1 MILGARHVGF
11 VVVNMA
17 LSARFYEGLGFEPEG
32 PVATESG
39 LAASTLVGIDGV
51 TIRTLKMSLRRSKES
66 IWRESGFRLELIEYV
81 EPLSQELNTQRNNVV
96 GKGHIC
102 LTVDDLMEAINLVI
116 GLGGSAPFNPVH
128 GPSGEP
134 LVSYVLDPDG
144 IPIELSEH
152 VV

>member
-1 MILGARHVGF
+1 MILGARQVGF
-11 VVVNMA
+11 VVASMA
-17 LSARFYEGLGFEPEG
+17 LSARVYEGLGFEPEG

-81 EPLSQELNTQRNNVV
+81 APLSLELDTEKNNVI

-102 LTVDDLMEAINLVI
+102 LTVENLMEAISLVV
-116 GLGGSAPFNPVH
+116 GLGGSAPFNSVH

-144 IPIELSEH
+144 IPIELSER